1 MRWRARQWTLLIQY
15 RNMSDSKSG
24 RREPQAW
31 KGRGL
36 NTGLNC
42 LFSISLSQS
51 SFFSLIFQGNTWH
64 FIIPW
69 LQQCL
74 WVVTAFFPKSIATW
88 LTERQRMCVTLQS
101 AWIWYLQE
109 SKQRQTKN
117 TVYFKCIFAMTK
129 LRFFFFS
136 KLKVEKENLF
146 SIPCSKLYIYVY
158 WIQTI
163 SIWFLCS
170 TCEMCT
176 YSDRYV

>member
-1 MRWRARQWTLLIQY
+1 MEGRQWTLPIQY

-24 RREPQAW
+24 RRDSQAR

-36 NTGLNC
+36 NPRIKLFTLN
-42 LFSISLSQS
+42 FFITSA
-51 SFFSLIFQGNTWH
+51 FFSLLIFQH

-88 LTERQRMCVTLQS
+88 LAGRQRMCVTLQS

-109 SKQRQTKN
+109 SKQQQTKN
-117 TVYFKCIFAMTK
+117 TVYFKCIFAITK
-129 LRFFFFS
+129 LRFFFDFL
-136 KLKVEKENLF
+136 KLKIEKENLF